1 MGGRLTEKSKS
12 VPKPSARVRAQKL
25 LAEEV
30 QQGLLTGSEEDLD
43 FMQEY
48 VLEMDELDP
57 EIIHP
62 TDVETALPDQLAA

>member
-1 MGGRLTEKSKS
+1 M
-12 VPKPSARVRAQKL
+12 PKPSARVRAQKL

-30 QQGLLTGSEEDLD
+30 QQGLLKGSEEDLD

-62 TDVETALPDQLAA
+62 TAVETALPDQLAA